1 VPGNPAWF
9 AILGVVVALMIAEA
23 ILSRRHERALR
34 TRGAREPES
43 DVYRLMRIAY
53 PVCFLA
59 MAAEGWL
66 RGPAGP
72 AAMPAGVVLFVISKA
87 LKYWAIA
94 ALGER
99 WTFKVLVPPDAPLV
113 RSGPYA
119 FMRHPNYLAVAGE
132 LAAVAIMMGARVGG
146 PTALI
151 GFAAL
156 MLRRI
161 QVEERALARDE

>member
-34 TRGAREPES
+34 TRGAHEPDR
-43 DVYRLMRIAY
+43 DVYPLMRIAY
-53 PVCFLA
+53 PACFLA
-59 MAAEGWL
+59 MAAEGWVQGL
-66 RGPAGP
+66 AGP
-72 AAMPAGVVLFVISKA
+72 AAMRAGVALFVISKA

-94 ALGER
+94 ALEER

-132 LAAVAIMMGARVGG
+132 LAAVAIMMSARVAGSI
-146 PTALI
+146 AVI
-151 GFAAL
+151 GFTAL

-161 QVEERALARDE
+161 RVEERALARDE